1 MSVSVPWHRSAAQS
15 RPAGRAGLVA
25 RKDWRASLFSRA
37 VLGVVIALALV
48 WLIPVAWA
56 LDTSVKPENATI
68 AIPASWAVPK
78 FTLGAYGAVGT
89 RPRPGDWITRSRR
102 VR

>member
-1 MSVSVPWHRSAAQS
+1 MMAVSVRGTDPPCSPG
-15 RPAGRAGLVA
+15 RPGLLVA
-25 RKDWRASLFSRA
+25 RKDWRASSFSRA

-56 LDTSVKPENATI
+56 LDTSVKPENAAI
-68 AIPASWAVPK
+68 AIPPSLAVPK

-89 RPRPGDWITRSRR
+89 RPRPDDWITRSRR

>member
-1 MSVSVPWHRSAAQS
+1 VAPIRRAVP
-15 RPAGRAGLVA
+15 PGRAGLVA